1 MTEGG
6 IERTGNPAEVSRHVL
21 RPAPPIRA
29 LGVAAVGSVLGAVLI
44 VLSAANGWSGFVT
57 GIGVII
63 LILGLLLLALAI
75 WTAFKMRV
83 QVELTPTGYTFRTP
97 AGIRVGVWAE
107 TQKVTTSETGR
118 RLSLH
123 NKDESVQDVISPVG
137 AEDAAMR
144 RLVADLTERLTRS
157 RS

>member
-1 MTEGG
+1 
-6 IERTGNPAEVSRHVL
+6 
-21 RPAPPIRA
+21 
-29 LGVAAVGSVLGAVLI
+29 
-44 VLSAANGWSGFVT
+44 
-57 GIGVII
+57 
-63 LILGLLLLALAI
+63 
-75 WTAFKMRV
+75 
-83 QVELTPTGYTFRTP
+83 LTPTGYTFRTP